1 MFNLL
6 KEAEFSLPANQVEK
20 KASKSNRL
28 LLGTMFVAL
37 GVTATVI
44 GTASI
49 RYRLTNI
56 VVDNVAI
63 NGRIVRLT
71 SPTNGSIEAFYA
83 KPGVTVKSGQVLVRV
98 NTQPTIQEQNQ
109 AQQLTLQLQ
118 RAQDE
123 RMRWQLE
130 HSQLVGEV
138 QSYAAQ
144 LVGARQSLNLFQN
157 QLQTLQNEFVSVQGV
172 DIKLSLET
180 VNQQQA
186 AVDAAVAKA
195 TSNLADY
202 QRYQKL
208 WQEGAVSQQ
217 QVDQLRF
224 AWKSADAEVKQKQA
238 ILRSAKASLN
248 ASQKGVAFS
257 NQDHLADSLSDR
269 RAKLLQAI
277 QQQQILVNTLEAK
290 ITSAKQQIN
299 RSQKLSENP
308 PMVSF
313 EKKIAK
319 EPQFQT
325 ITAPFAGVVYST
337 EREQGEQINQGQ
349 PVLTLLDCNDLWLET
364 VIKAEVDCNDLWLET
379 VIKAEDASHIDTQKP
394 VKVKFTNDGQTVSG
408 EVDIIQPIS
417 SIQGIEE
424 RSKLMQVQA
433 LLPTIPPNLVGKN
446 LARVTVKM
454 PPPPA
459 HTQSQRFCGL
469 GQAASL
475 TFSKK

>member
-44 GTASI
+44 GAASI

-83 KPGVTVKSGQVLVRV
+83 KPGVTVKSGQVLGRV
-98 NTQPTIQEQNQ
+98 NTQATLQEQNQ
-109 AQQLTLQLQ
+109 AQQLNLQLQ

-130 HSQLVGEV
+130 HSQLTGEA
-138 QSYAAQ
+138 QSYVTQ
-144 LVGARQSLNLFQN
+144 LVGARQSLGLFQN
-157 QLQTLQNEFVSVQGV
+157 QLQNLQTEFLAVQGV

-195 TSNLADY
+195 TSTQADY
-202 QRYQKL
+202 RRYQKL
-208 WQEGAVSQQ
+208 LAEGAVSQQ
-217 QVDQLRF
+217 QVEQLRF
-224 AWKSADAEVKQKQA
+224 AWKSSDAEVKQKQA
-238 ILRSAKASLN
+238 ILRSAQAALS

-257 NQDHLADSLSDR
+257 NQDQLADSLSDR

-290 ITSAKQQIN
+290 IASVKQQLI

-313 EKKIAK
+313 EKKIAT
-319 EPQFQT
+319 EPQFKT
-325 ITAPFAGVVYST
+325 IKAPFAGVVYST

-364 VIKAEVDCNDLWLET
+364 VIKAE
-379 VIKAEDASHIDTQKP
+379 DASHIDTQKP
-394 VKVKFTNDGQTVSG
+394 VKVKFTGYGQTVSG

-469 GQAASL
+469 GQSASL

>member
-6 KEAEFSLPANQVEK
+6 KEAEFSLPVNQVEK

-44 GTASI
+44 GAASI

-83 KPGVTVKSGQVLVRV
+83 KPGVAVKSGQVLGRV
-98 NTQPTIQEQNQ
+98 NTQPTIQEQTQ
-109 AQQLTLQLQ
+109 AQQLSLQLQ
-118 RAQDE
+118 KAQDE

-130 HSQLVGEV
+130 HSQLAGEV
-138 QSYAAQ
+138 QSYATQ
-144 LVGARQSLNLFQN
+144 LVGARQSLDLFQN
-157 QLQTLQNEFVSVQGV
+157 QLQNLKNEFLSVQSV

-195 TSNLADY
+195 TSTQADY

-208 WQEGAVSQQ
+208 LAEGAVSQQ

-238 ILRSAKASLN
+238 ILRSAKASLG

-277 QQQQILVNTLEAK
+277 QQQQILVGTLEAK
-290 ITSAKQQIN
+290 IASGKQQLN
-299 RSQKLSENP
+299 RSLKLSENP

-313 EKKIAK
+313 EKKITK
-319 EPQFQT
+319 EPEFQT

-364 VIKAEVDCNDLWLET
+364 VIKAE
-379 VIKAEDASHIDTQKP
+379 DASHIDTQKP
-394 VKVKFTNDGQTVSG
+394 VKVKFAGDGQTVSG

-433 LLPTIPPNLVGKN
+433 LLPTIPPTLVGKH